1 MNAPRYALMAPWGLA
16 LVLSPRPIP
25 AAPAATN
32 LYQVEV
38 IILQSEAQPSGED
51 LNANAEGRGFN
62 GQLERGG
69 TPPAVGRLLDSSE
82 MQLGR
87 PAPRLRSGRSRRVLA
102 HTGLR
107 QGATGRPQHARPKL
121 PEPG

>member
-1 MNAPRYALMAPWGLA
+1 MNAPRYALMAALGLA

-69 TPPAVGRLLDSSE
+69 TPPAVVRLLDS
-82 MQLGR
+82 
-87 PAPRLRSGRSRRVLA
+87 
-102 HTGLR
+102 
-107 QGATGRPQHARPKL
+107 
-121 PEPG
+121 

>member
-1 MNAPRYALMAPWGLA
+1 MNALRSALRAALGMA
-16 LVLSPRPIP
+16 LVRFPRPLP
-25 AAPAATN
+25 PAPAATN

-69 TPPAVGRLLDSSE
+69 APPAVVRLLDSSQ
-82 MQLGR
+82 MQLRR
-87 PAPRLRSGRSRRVLA
+87 PAARPRSGRSARGLA
-102 HTGLR
+102 HTR
-107 QGATGRPQHARPKL
+107 WPQGPTDWPQHAGINL
-121 PEPG
+121 HD